1 MTLRRS
7 VRLAAATAG
16 VAAFALAVGVPIGS
30 ADAHGN
36 ASCVGFEASSISPPG
51 SSEEVPGGAPDL
63 IVFLKSVAGKA
74 GPVVSSVAKLHEG
87 SHEACDEATEG

>member
-1 MTLRRS
+1 MKY
-7 VRLAAATAG
+7 VRKTAAMAAVT
-16 VAAFALAVGVPIGS
+16 AFALVVGVPVAG

-36 ASCVGFEASSISPPG
+36 ASCVGFEASSISPPS
-51 SSEEVPGGAPDL
+51 SSEEVPGGAPEL
-63 IVFLKSVAGKA
+63 IAFLKSVAGKA